1 MSETTTPPPPKSG
14 SGGFLAAAA
23 IMLLAMGGLI
33 YWKVAG
39 DEVPSEPV
47 APPPTVAAKEPEPE
61 LDLPPP
67 PPPPPVEKDAAADA
81 EPEKQAVKRAPVNTG
96 CSGECGGREAPQLRA
111 VLSGKAAQ
119 ARGCYERA
127 LRQNPQLEGRLAV
140 AMRIGLQGQVCSA
153 SLVNDGLGDPAV
165 ATCVLQNLRSMTYP
179 APKGG
184 CVDVQV
190 PMNFVPKK

>member
-61 LDLPPP
+61 LDLPP

>member
-61 LDLPPP
+61 LDLPP

-165 ATCVLQNLRSMTYP
+165 ATCVL
-179 APKGG
+179 
-184 CVDVQV
+184 
-190 PMNFVPKK
+190 